1 MQDSTPVV
9 FNLIRKPVLSTS
21 TWVIIG
27 NIHEAEAVPDAALLN
42 ALEAASGCHWKYA
55 YWR

>member
-9 FNLIRKPVLSTS
+9 FNLIRKPVVSTS

-27 NIHEAEAVPDAALLN
+27 NIHEAEAVPGAALLS
-42 ALEAASGCHWKYA
+42 ALKAASGCHWKYA